1 MMNLRLSLP
10 EGDEVRETLP
20 MWFVK
25 AQCARSGFPRMRGKP
40 LAPRED
46 AVDVD
51 VLESVIDHTYFL
63 GEVLGALCPDL
74 AARVLAADPFAWVP
88 PDATEGRESL
98 SDDEVVEMYATPQ
111 NFASE
116 LQRTRPDW
124 EWIPWWWLGNEGTQ
138 VPYAFRGRMRVL
150 LRRQFAVHVLYRL
163 KHRDDFGDRVEAY
176 RERYDE
182 RRLGAFASW
191 DARGLTA
198 WAEEAVEAFE
208 RITGPLPV
216 LLGRE

>member
-25 AQCARSGFPRMRGKP
+25 AQCVRSGFPKMRGKG

-46 AVDVD
+46 AVDID
-51 VLESVIDHTYFL
+51 ALEFAIGHTYFF
-63 GEVLGALCPDL
+63 GEVLGALCPAL
-74 AARVLAADPFAWVP
+74 ANRVLAADPFAWVP
-88 PDATEGRESL
+88 LDATEGRESL
-98 SDDEVVEMYATPQ
+98 SDGEVVEMYTTPL

-116 LQRTRPDW
+116 LRRTRPDW

-163 KHRDDFGDRVEAY
+163 KHQDDFWGRVEAY
-176 RERYDE
+176 RDRYNE
-182 RRLGAFASW
+182 RRIGTFASW
-191 DARGLTA
+191 DAEGLTA
-198 WAEEAVEAFE
+198 WVEGVVEAFE
-208 RITGPLPV
+208 RINGPLPV